1 MEMILSRPHSKY
13 DLIIQEGDRLVIP
26 KLLQTV
32 SLSGGLLHPIS
43 TRYDKHLAFRD
54 YIRSAGGFTPDA
66 NKSRSYVIYAN
77 GSADVTRGFLGIKN
91 YPKLEPGAEIVVP
104 QRVRRPLSAGEL
116 VGLGSALSSM
126 ALVIVTVINNL
137 K

>member
-1 MEMILSRPHSKY
+1 
-13 DLIIQEGDRLVIP
+13 V
-26 KLLQTV
+26 
-32 SLSGGLLHPIS
+32 
-43 TRYDKHLAFRD
+43 FRD
-54 YIRSAGGFTPDA
+54 YVRSAGGYTSDA
-66 NKSRSYVIYAN
+66 NKARSYVIYAN
-77 GSADVTRGFLGIKN
+77 GSVDVTRRIFGIKN